1 MENRQFNLPFL
12 QNPNQHF
19 LTAVLGPN
27 EASIQSKSQE
37 FFQYKKKKAVSI
49 KEDELKEF
57 GCKLQPLEKRS
68 KVWKKSLQTRN
79 LPGKKGM

>member
-1 MENRQFNLPFL
+1 MKEKVMENRQFNLPFL

-37 FFQYKKKKAVSI
+37 FFQYKKKSC
-49 KEDELKEF
+49 F
-57 GCKLQPLEKRS
+57 
-68 KVWKKSLQTRN
+68 N
-79 LPGKKGM
+79 KGR

>member
-1 MENRQFNLPFL
+1 MENTQFNLLFL

-37 FFQYKKKKAVSI
+37 LFQYKKKAVSI
-49 KEDELKEF
+49 KENELKEF
-57 GCKLQPLEKRS
+57 GCKLQPLEKRA
-68 KVWKKSLQTRN
+68 KFWKKNLQTRN
-79 LPGKKGM
+79 LPEKKGM